1 MVDLA
6 CSIPHYMEQRICR
19 KMAGR
24 GLRIRRS
31 GVRIAPGAPIKL
43 EGYGRCRNPH
53 FFMEPF
59 VEPV

>member
-6 CSIPHYMEQRICR
+6 YSIPHYMEQRNCR

-31 GVRIAPGAPIKL
+31 GVRISPSAPIKSK
-43 EGYGRCRNPH
+43 GYVTYVAL
-53 FFMEPF
+53 FLLIVM
-59 VEPV
+59 